1 LYSYYFISRG
11 GCQENLNDH
20 ELIKVKNEVQ
30 NLAIK
35 DGTLKFESI
44 EQYENFFED
53 PESIY
58 IPEFEN
64 LQKAFRDQD
73 QISKS
78 NLRIS
83 QTGMDAIAEIQ
94 LNQNHNILMY

>member
-1 LYSYYFISRG
+1 LAAFACIPTILLVG
-11 GCQENLNDH
+11 GDQENLNDH

-44 EQYENFFED
+44 EQYENFFEV

-64 LQKAFRDQD
+64 LQKAFQDQD
-73 QISKS
+73 QISQS

-83 QTGMDAIAEIQ
+83 QTGMDANPFFV
-94 LNQNHNILMY
+94 LKS